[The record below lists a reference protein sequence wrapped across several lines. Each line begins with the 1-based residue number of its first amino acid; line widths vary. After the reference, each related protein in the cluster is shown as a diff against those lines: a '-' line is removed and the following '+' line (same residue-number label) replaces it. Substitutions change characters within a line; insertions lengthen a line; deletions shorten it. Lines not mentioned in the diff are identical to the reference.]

1 MSILLTSPEVF
12 AEMKGSDLVEVQC
25 IVCGFSFAQQK
36 RVYLRSTRGH
46 QGHTS
51 TFCST
56 ACLSAS
62 KTSKVNVVCLNCS
75 MGIVRVKSAA
85 KTATFC
91 SRSCAASYNNKHKT
105 HGNRRSKLE
114 KWLEEQ
120 LTILYPNLEIHFN
133 KKDAI
138 GSELD
143 IYIPS
148 LKLAFELN
156 GIFHFE
162 PIYGQSKL
170 DQIRNN
176 DVSKS
181 KLCHEAMID
190 LCIIDT
196 SGQSYVKP
204 KTFKVFRDIITSIIN
219 ARYS

>member
-148 LKLAFELN
+148 LKLAFE
-156 GIFHFE
+156 
-162 PIYGQSKL
+162 SKL

-204 KTFKVFRDIITSIIN
+204 KTSKVFLDIITSIIN